1 MFGGERVTGIAKTP
15 SCLSWQTASM
25 SVIASGYSTDGDIWH
40 LDAAVNRDTGDLATS
55 VEIEL
60 PDGSRPW
67 GGGCAGPPV
76 PPGRHITIYSGAA
89 DFGPRTF
96 IARVA
101 ADVRAVIVTLS
112 DGTREDLQLH
122 GGISEFGA
130 RIGVLVY
137 PRDLD
142 IHRLDLVGTNGEVLP
157 VD

>member
-1 MFGGERVTGIAKTP
+1 
-15 SCLSWQTASM
+15 M
-25 SVIASGYSTDGDIWH
+25 SVIASGCSVDGDLWH

-55 VEIEL
+55 VAIEL

-76 PPGRHITIYSGAA
+76 PPGRHISTSSGVS

-96 IARVA
+96 IARVT
-101 ADVRAVIVTLS
+101 ADVRALIVTLS

-122 GGISEFGA
+122 GDISEFGA

-137 PRDLD
+137 PRHLD
-142 IHRLDLVGTNGEVLP
+142 IHRLDVIGANGEPLWP
-157 VD
+157 D

>member
-1 MFGGERVTGIAKTP
+1 
-15 SCLSWQTASM
+15 M
-25 SVIASGYSTDGDIWH
+25 SVIASGCSADGDMWH
-40 LDAAVNRDTGDLATS
+40 LDVDVDRDTGELATG
-55 VEIEL
+55 VTIEL

-76 PPGRHITIYSGAA
+76 PPGRHISTYSGAA

-96 IARVA
+96 IARVT
-101 ADVRAVIVTLS
+101 ADVRALIVTLS

-122 GGISEFGA
+122 GDIAEFGA

-142 IHRLDLVGTNGEVLP
+142 IHRLDVIGANGESLSP
-157 VD
+157 D

>member
-1 MFGGERVTGIAKTP
+1 LA
-15 SCLSWQTASM
+15 WHTASM
-25 SVIASGYSTDGDIWH
+25 SVIASGYSTDGDVWH
-40 LDAAVNRDTGDLATS
+40 LDAAVNRDTGELFTGVA
-55 VEIEL
+55 IEL

-67 GGGCAGPPV
+67 GGGCGGPPV
-76 PPGRHITIYSGAA
+76 SPGRHITTSSGVS

-122 GGISEFGA
+122 GDVRELGA

-137 PRDLD
+137 PRHLD
-142 IHRLDLVGTNGEVLP
+142 IHRVDLIGTNGEMLP
-157 VD
+157 AD

>member
-1 MFGGERVTGIAKTP
+1 
-15 SCLSWQTASM
+15 M

-40 LDAAVNRDTGDLATS
+40 LDAAVNRDTGDLFTGIA
-55 VEIEL
+55 IEL

-67 GGGCAGPPV
+67 GGGCGGPPV
-76 PPGRHITIYSGAA
+76 SPGRHITTSSGVS

-122 GGISEFGA
+122 GDVSELGA

-137 PRDLD
+137 PRHLD
-142 IHRLDLVGTNGEVLP
+142 IHRVDLISANGEMLP
-157 VD
+157 PD

>member
-1 MFGGERVTGIAKTP
+1 
-15 SCLSWQTASM
+15 M

-40 LDAAVNRDTGDLATS
+40 LDAAVDRDTGELFIG
-55 VEIEL
+55 VGIEL

-76 PPGRHITIYSGAA
+76 PPGRHISTYIGAA

-96 IARVA
+96 IARVTA
-101 ADVRAVIVTLS
+101 EVRALIVTLS

-122 GGISEFGA
+122 GDIVEFGA

-137 PRDLD
+137 PRHLD
-142 IHRLDLVGTNGEVLP
+142 IHRLDLIGTNGEMLP
-157 VD
+157 PD